1 VAVPFEIS
9 MCAQPK
15 PHHPIFILFRDFFKN
30 TDMMAQPREN
40 GMPDSRRAEKS
51 REEKT
56 PNGRAGFMQLGISMK
71 LGGSLNGGEREND
84 V

>member
-1 VAVPFEIS
+1 VRTAEASSSHLHHIS
-9 MCAQPK
+9 
-15 PHHPIFILFRDFFKN
+15 RFFLN

-40 GMPDSRRAEKS
+40 GMPDSEKS

-56 PNGRAGFMQLGISMK
+56 PNGRAGFMQLAISMK